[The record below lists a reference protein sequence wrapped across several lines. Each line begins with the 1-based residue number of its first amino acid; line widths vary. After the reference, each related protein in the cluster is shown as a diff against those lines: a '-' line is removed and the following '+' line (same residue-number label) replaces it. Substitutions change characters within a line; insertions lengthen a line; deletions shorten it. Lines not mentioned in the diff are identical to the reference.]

1 MNVLLA
7 EARVPYDIVLEMD
20 EIQDDLPKTDMVM
33 IIGANDI
40 VNPSAIDDPNSPI
53 AGMPVIK
60 AWKAT
65 EVVVL
70 KRSMA
75 SGYAG
80 IENPLFF
87 KENTRMLFG
96 DARSSI
102 EALNSYIGVE

>member
-1 MNVLLA
+1 
-7 EARVPYDIVLEMD
+7 
-20 EIQDDLPKTDMVM
+20 
-33 IIGANDI
+33 
-40 VNPSAIDDPNSPI
+40 
-53 AGMPVIK
+53 MPVIK
-60 AWKAT
+60 AWKAA

-102 EALNSYIGVE
+102 EALNSYIGAE